1 MKLERTALTDSD
13 VRKLISVTGRG
24 KAAARNRALLD
35 LLFHSGL
42 RISEALALTRADIEG
57 DRIRVRH
64 GKGNKQRTV
73 TLTLTY
79 GHWEPWLEQCP
90 TSGPIFTT
98 GKGEAISR
106 DYVRGLLARLKK
118 KAGLTGRVHA
128 HAFRHGHACAA
139 FKVTNDL
146 AVVSRQLGHESIATT
161 SIYLQQFAADMG
173 KLSGVSL
180 A

>member
-13 VRKLISVTGRG
+13 VRRLIAVCGRG

-35 LLFHSGL
+35 LLYHSGL
-42 RISEALALTRADIEG
+42 RISEALSLTKNDVMGNQIH
-57 DRIRVRH
+57 VRH

-79 GHWEPWLEQCP
+79 GHWEAWIAQCGP
-90 TSGPIFTT
+90 TIFETRD
-98 GKGEAISR
+98 GSPMSR
-106 DYVRGLLARLKK
+106 DYVRGLLVRLKK
-118 KAGLTGRVHA
+118 KAGLNGRVHA
-128 HAFRHGHACAA
+128 HAFRHGHACGA
-139 FKVTNDL
+139 FKATGDL

-161 SIYLQQFAADMG
+161 SIYLQQLTVDMS
-173 KLSGVSL
+173 KLAGVSL